1 MTKRSISMD
10 FWDKIADFYDIA
22 ESFNGSVY
30 GEMCDITRRLVPRG
44 AKVLDC
50 AAGTGELSLAA
61 AAKAGSV
68 LCTDL
73 SENMLKNA
81 RRKAEYYR
89 LTNISFEERNIFHL
103 DDPDET
109 YDVVIAGNVLHL
121 LNDPKAAV
129 KELYRVLKPGGKL
142 LLPTF
147 TTRNKGKLMI
157 KLYMILGF
165 QPSES
170 YSPSQYRDM
179 LIRCGCGTVKTKLIS
194 GRIPCCYAVIVKP
207 LSEGTSE
214 K

>member
-1 MTKRSISMD
+1 MD

-22 ESFNGSVY
+22 ERLNAKVY

-81 RRKAEYYR
+81 RRKAEYYK
-89 LTNISFEERNIFHL
+89 LTNISFELRNIFHL
-103 DDPDET
+103 PEPDNT

-121 LNDPKAAV
+121 LNDPQAAV
-129 KELYRVLKPGGKL
+129 RELYRVLKPGGRL

-147 TTRNKGKLMI
+147 TTKSKGKMLI
-157 KLYMILGF
+157 KFYMLLGF
-165 QPSES
+165 RPCEN
-170 YSPSQYRDM
+170 YSPSQYRNM
-179 LIRCGCGTVKTKLIS
+179 LLDCGCGKVRTKLIN
-194 GRIPCCYAVIVKP
+194 GRFPCCYAVITKP
-207 LSEGTSE
+207 VSEN
-214 K
+214 

>member
-1 MTKRSISMD
+1 MD

-22 ESFNGSVY
+22 ESFNCSVY

-157 KLYMILGF
+157 KLYMMLGF
-165 QPSES
+165 RPSES
-170 YSPSQYRDM
+170 YNPSQYRDM
-179 LIRCGCGTVKTKLIS
+179 LIGCGCGTVKTKLIS
-194 GRIPCCYAVIVKP
+194 GRIPCCYAVIVKQ